1 MSAGALKVDSHRQL
15 AQEVARRSGQ
25 NLLACYQCRRC
36 AAGCPVG
43 EESGVTPDRLIRML
57 LLGDETGALDN
68 LLVWKC
74 LACYT
79 CGTRCPN
86 DIQTARI
93 TEVLKQIS
101 KQQHREPLL
110 PKVAAFHGAF
120 VKAAGQAGRFNELV
134 GMGMY
139 EAQAALGEF
148 RRGGL
153 KAALAE
159 VAAQAR
165 LGRAMLMK
173 KRMHL
178 KYESVKNKGEIK
190 ALYRKAGR

>member
-1 MSAGALKVDSHRQL
+1 MSPAALKVRAGATL
-15 AQEVARRSGQ
+15 AEEVARRSGQ

-43 EESGVTPDRLIRML
+43 KESGVTPDRLIRML
-57 LLGDETGALDN
+57 LLGDEQGAIDN

-139 EAQAALGEF
+139 ETQAALGEF
-148 RRGGL
+148 KRGGL
-153 KAALAE
+153 KAAIAE
-159 VAAQAR
+159 IAASAKLGQA
-165 LGRAMLMK
+165 MMKK

-178 KYESVKNKGEIK
+178 TYESVKNKGEIK
-190 ALYRKAGR
+190 ALYRKAGG